1 MLNNYYLTVKLMSK
15 LIQWLK
21 FKYRFSTR
29 AVLCGSIP
37 DSTQHSLLVLLTLCA
52 LSELSLILNLYQ
64 FTTSGQQTVQ
74 IHKIRKKGFPHMTIN
89 LSAFRKPWSIK
100 TIDKSNPFVPDL
112 FQRFQSALMCQN
124 KICTDSR
131 CIAYQQF

>member
-29 AVLCGSIP
+29 AVLGMRFNPGLYSTLFISTAYVVCFIRTLSYSEPILALHVRSI
-37 DSTQHSLLVLLTLCA
+37 DCANSQNKEKRLSTY
-52 LSELSLILNLYQ
+52 I
-64 FTTSGQQTVQ
+64 
-74 IHKIRKKGFPHMTIN
+74 TIN

-112 FQRFQSALMCQN
+112 FQKFQSALMCQN
-124 KICTDSR
+124 RICTDSR
-131 CIAYQQF
+131 CIAY